1 MSPFIEIYD
10 SFLAK
15 EILDKIQKE
24 IINLSIED
32 YKNIKNLLS
41 WLPSEIVKEKNVIK
55 CSEKVSGINFKSL
68 SRETRCHIAI
78 KYGLDAEDTQIH
90 FDNKV
95 LLNIVV
101 PIFMND
107 LSESGLI
114 IFPFFSSFL
123 LRPIL
128 RFKLIS
134 RIIRKFKLIQLIL
147 RAKNVNYYP
156 NKGYIFK
163 GNAHAHG
170 VFYKPNSNNSLRAV
184 LTINFKN
191 F

>member
-10 SFLAK
+10 SFLSK
-15 EILDKIQKE
+15 EIFDKIQKE
-24 IINLSIED
+24 IINLNIED
-32 YKNIKNLLS
+32 YKNIKSLLS
-41 WLPSEIVKEKNVIK
+41 WLPNEIVKEKNVIK
-55 CSEKVSGINFKSL
+55 YSEKVSGINFSSL
-68 SRETRCHIAI
+68 SKETRSHIAI

-101 PIFMND
+101 PIFMHD
-107 LSESGLI
+107 LSQSGLV
-114 IFPFFSSFL
+114 IFPYFSSLL

-128 RFKLIS
+128 RFKFIS
-134 RIIRKFKLIQLIL
+134 RIIRKIKFIQLIL

-163 GNAHAHG
+163 GYSHAHG
-170 VFYKPNSNNSLRAV
+170 VFYEPNSKNSLRAV

>member
-10 SFLAK
+10 SFLSK
-15 EILDKIQKE
+15 EILYKIQNE
-24 IINLSIED
+24 IINLNIED

-41 WLPSEIVKEKNVIK
+41 WLPSEIVNEKNVIK
-55 CSEKVSGINFKSL
+55 YSEKVSGINFSLL
-68 SRETRCHIAI
+68 SRETRSHIAI
-78 KYGLDAEDTQIH
+78 KYGLEAEDTQIH

-107 LSESGLI
+107 LRESGLI
-114 IFPFFSSFL
+114 IFPSFSSFL

-134 RIIRKFKLIQLIL
+134 RIIRKFKLIQFIL

-163 GNAHAHG
+163 GYAHAHG